1 MRTITVPLMLINLQ
15 DDGFHLLVEIVV
27 FGEKLFA
34 VVDTGASR
42 SVFDKSF
49 IKKYVSLND
58 TQETHATTLFSTT
71 STLQAIIPE
80 LKIGRVK
87 LKNYNSIALDLEGVN
102 KTYESMGHP
111 NICGIIGSDILIQ
124 YQAKINFKNL
134 KLYLLPTKL

>member
-1 MRTITVPLMLINLQ
+1 MRTITVPLTLINLQ

-49 IKKYVSLND
+49 IKKHVLLSD

-80 LKIGRVK
+80 LKIGK
-87 LKNYNSIALDLEGVN
+87 LKVRNYHTVALDLEGVN
-102 KTYESMGHP
+102 QTYESMGHP
-111 NICGIIGSDILIQ
+111 TICGIIGSDIMIQ
-124 YQAKINFKNL
+124 HLAKINFKNL
-134 KLYLLPTKL
+134 KLYFYTD